1 MVRLTWSRTMTIF
14 CDCCSRPLRK
24 EMNRPWGRTR
34 LVPNTSKPFRS
45 TKGASKAR
53 RDLINAELQTLR
65 SLLPLSA
72 QEKERLSYLHT
83 MALVCLQ
90 IRGSQLF
97 PPGPCT
103 PAGPAITNAVMP
115 DLDLLSLLPGFILA
129 LSADGKLAY
138 ISENITQILGF
149 SVVELLAQGDSIF
162 DLLDNRAHE
171 TVQKKLHAAQEQPGT
186 EIAFVSEMRTS
197 RSFRMKY
204 GGNRAVAVRG
214 RFLALNR
221 VPTSSILTFIA
232 FCTPITQFLEDG
244 HDASNDVPFY
254 SQHTLNM
261 RMSDVTESVVYHLG
275 YRREELIGQ
284 SWYTLVHPEDI
295 GVAAALHETLVCD
308 PGSCH
313 QHLMVRM
320 LCKDLSWAWMGI
332 TASREHG
339 REIIT
344 CINVSLSEEEA
355 QYLQG
360 LKPGHGAGPTAA
372 PCPRPSGR
380 QREQGPLP
388 RPAPAPGGALLPS
401 LPAAAHRSLYEA
413 LPSSAAPAPVPGLA
427 VGSPPPPW
435 ALSALAGHIQALADS
450 LARYSQ
456 LLQPRVTPDPEPW
469 WDCNSAETTLSA
481 LLQPAPPDSHWGT
494 AVTHPI

>member
-1 MVRLTWSRTMTIF
+1 MRASSLAGCTWTGVESWTMTIF

-24 EMNRPWGRTR
+24 EMKCPWGRTR

-103 PAGPAITNAVMP
+103 PAITNAVMP

-204 GGNRAVAVRG
+204 GGNRTVAVRG

-261 RMSDVTESVVYHLG
+261 RVTDVTESVVYHLG

-344 CINVSLSEEEA
+344 CINVSL
-355 QYLQG
+355 
-360 LKPGHGAGPTAA
+360 
-372 PCPRPSGR
+372 
-380 QREQGPLP
+380 
-388 RPAPAPGGALLPS
+388 
-401 LPAAAHRSLYEA
+401 
-413 LPSSAAPAPVPGLA
+413 
-427 VGSPPPPW
+427 
-435 ALSALAGHIQALADS
+435 
-450 LARYSQ
+450 RYIS
-456 LLQPRVTPDPEPW
+456 
-469 WDCNSAETTLSA
+469 
-481 LLQPAPPDSHWGT
+481 
-494 AVTHPI
+494 

>member
-1 MVRLTWSRTMTIF
+1 MAEVPWIGLHEIPRQKAALHVSDQGMEMSMLTRMQISSLLGVFLWKEGSRSH
-14 CDCCSRPLRK
+14 CCFLFTRRNNYTGKQIGNCNPLPPVGLPIAGVGPFPV
-24 EMNRPWGRTR
+24 NSNP
-34 LVPNTSKPFRS
+34 LVWCRS
-45 TKGASKAR
+45 TKRASKAR

-65 SLLPLSA
+65 SLLPFSA

-97 PPGPCT
+97 PPGPYM
-103 PAGPAITNAVMP
+103 PAGPAVTNAVMP

-129 LSADGKLAY
+129 VSADGKLAY

-171 TVQKKLHAAQEQPGT
+171 TLQKKLHAAQEQPGT

-261 RMSDVTESVVYHLG
+261 RVTDVTESVVYHLG
-275 YRREELIGQ
+275 YQREELIGQ
-284 SWYTLVHPEDI
+284 SWYALVHPEDI
-295 GVAAALHETLVCD
+295 GAAAALHETLVCD

-320 LCKDLSWAWMGI
+320 LCKDLSWTWMGI
-332 TASREHG
+332 TASRGHG

-344 CINVSLSEEEA
+344 CTNVSL
-355 QYLQG
+355 
-360 LKPGHGAGPTAA
+360 
-372 PCPRPSGR
+372 
-380 QREQGPLP
+380 
-388 RPAPAPGGALLPS
+388 
-401 LPAAAHRSLYEA
+401 
-413 LPSSAAPAPVPGLA
+413 
-427 VGSPPPPW
+427 
-435 ALSALAGHIQALADS
+435 
-450 LARYSQ
+450 RYIS
-456 LLQPRVTPDPEPW
+456 
-469 WDCNSAETTLSA
+469 
-481 LLQPAPPDSHWGT
+481 
-494 AVTHPI
+494 